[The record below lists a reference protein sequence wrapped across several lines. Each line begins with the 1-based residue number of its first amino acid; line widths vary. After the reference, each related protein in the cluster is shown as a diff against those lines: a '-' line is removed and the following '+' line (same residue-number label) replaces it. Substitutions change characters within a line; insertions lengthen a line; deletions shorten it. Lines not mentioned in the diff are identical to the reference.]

1 MSTNRVLDF
10 KKNNLNLVCRYWIN
24 INKMND
30 KEKLDYL
37 NKQLGTSYESLYN
50 VCWNYISSCHKL
62 SEDFIREFK
71 DDVVWTYISSCQKL
85 SEDFIREFGD
95 MVDWY
100 RISAFQKLSENF
112 IREFKDRLD
121 WGQISRFQKLSE
133 DFIRE
138 FKDMVSWSYI
148 SESQKLSENFI
159 REFKHK
165 VNWSDIS
172 IYQKL
177 SENFIREFKGEV
189 SWYLISSY
197 QKLSDDFIREFK
209 DNLNLY
215 SIMDNWIY
223 KDAEFLKA
231 QVEKTGLYECHND
244 YFIAY
249 KGIRSDRYSKYN
261 FQYQYLPGE
270 TYESFCDCSS
280 SEFSFGLSVWT
291 EGKAKEYSDEL
302 VVKVK
307 VRYED
312 VGRVVHNGGK
322 VRCRKITILD

>member
-1 MSTNRVLDF
+1 
-10 KKNNLNLVCRYWIN
+10 
-24 INKMND
+24 MND

-37 NKQLGTSYESLYN
+37 NNQLGTSYASFG
-50 VCWNYISSCHKL
+50 VFGWDDISIYQKL
-62 SEDFIREFK
+62 SEDFIREFS
-71 DDVVWTYISSCQKL
+71 DGVNWEYISSCQKL
-85 SEDFIREFGD
+85 SEDFIREFKD
-95 MVDWY
+95 DVSWY
-100 RISAFQKLSENF
+100 WITRC
-112 IREFKDRLD
+112 
-121 WGQISRFQKLSE
+121 QKLSE

-138 FKDMVSWSYI
+138 FSDRVDWNYI
-148 SESQKLSENFI
+148 STYQKLSENFI

-165 VNWSDIS
+165 VNWSDVS

-177 SENFIREFKGEV
+177 SENFIREFNGEV
-189 SWYLISSY
+189 SWCLISSY
-197 QKLSDDFIREFK
+197 QKLSDDFICEFK

-280 SEFSFGLSVWT
+280 SEISFGLSVWT